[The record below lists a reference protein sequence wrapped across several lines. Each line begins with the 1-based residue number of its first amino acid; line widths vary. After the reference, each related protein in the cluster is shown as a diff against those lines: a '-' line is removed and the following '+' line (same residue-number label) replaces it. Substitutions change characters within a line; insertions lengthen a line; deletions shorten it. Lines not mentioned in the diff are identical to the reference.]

1 MPTIDTTLNYCKLT
15 KIINMYEKI
24 IYIKID
30 EWKSEQ
36 DTKQKKEIESEIYEL
51 IDMIHTLE

>member
-15 KIINMYEKI
+15 KIISMYEKI

-36 DTKQKKEIESEIYEL
+36 DTKQKKEIEGEIYEL
-51 IDMIHTLE
+51 IDMVHTLE

>member
-15 KIINMYEKI
+15 KIISMYEKI